1 MHMLLGKI
9 LALLSSFIR
18 RPHQSLAAIG
28 VAAFVRLMN
37 NAGSLFTEDKWDQV
51 RCEWGRSLLRDRPLL
66 LIRRDQ
72 ACCRGSERERERKRL
87 DLLQGDRVQSDRVV

>member
-1 MHMLLGKI
+1 MLLGKI

-51 RCEWGRSLLRDRPLL
+51 RTKYQAMVVHEVTRYHWFHLRKGRN
-66 LIRRDQ
+66 Q
-72 ACCRGSERERERKRL
+72 
-87 DLLQGDRVQSDRVV
+87 V